1 MKFFDAI
8 PQVLKL
14 WGWYISKNGAKRA
27 PDIEKNGAGQ
37 VFLHYLGRNIKKKCT
52 KYVYEHNPNSADNI
66 GLVLY

>member
-37 VFLHYLGRNIKKKCT
+37 VFLHYLGRNIKK
-52 KYVYEHNPNSADNI
+52 S
-66 GLVLY
+66 VLNMFMNTILTVLITYD